1 MSLQFVIGRAYTDKE
16 SELIREMKQTMDTD
30 PTAQV
35 FYLVPDHIKFE
46 TEIKVL
52 EFLKSERE
60 IKTDYTG
67 MITLQVFSISRLA
80 WYYLQNSAIYNQTQ
94 LTETG
99 LSMLIRKLLKENEE
113 NLTIFRGESM
123 QQGFVEKL
131 TTLFMEMRNGRITSE
146 DLENFFTPEQI
157 ENHSGNDFIQKI
169 ADINLLFQAFNDNLI
184 GQYIEKEDIIRSL
197 IEEIKNRDMSN
208 TKIYINHYQS
218 FSAQEQELI
227 IELIRACKQVTVSL
241 VLDQKFAVQPPE
253 LTHLFYETGMTY
265 YRLYQNAL
273 EKNLPVLNDIILK
286 EPSNTRCAEL
296 NHLDNY
302 WVESSI
308 GSTIGTS
315 SKTSLNM
322 NECIEIWAA
331 ENKQAE
337 VMHIANSIRRMVAF
351 EGYRFKDIMLMS
363 RSIDEYKTVIE
374 PVFKESEL
382 SLFIDEPDSMSG
394 HPLVEF
400 VQSLFLIAKRNWR
413 YEDVM
418 RFLRTELFIP
428 QKVDAVPKEES
439 LRIDYY
445 KKANIDWRYKVDL
458 TENVILA
465 YGYEGSDWTT
475 DQEWIYARYQL
486 EEVEAQLDADKQ
498 IQAISNQVRQTVRN
512 ILLPFFKKIQK
523 AKSNQDVAR
532 LLYQFI
538 VNNGIDKQ
546 IAYWRDQAIA
556 AGDLVEAR
564 KHEQVWE
571 TFIGL
576 LDEFVDVLG
585 NDEWDMDS
593 FLTIMETG
601 FEQATYS
608 IVPPSLDQIMFT
620 NFDKIRVNTKK
631 VVFILGMTDNSLPLN
646 RENESVLTDEDRET
660 LQGDLPID
668 KFLAPSS
675 QSILAAE
682 PLAAYM
688 AFSNA
693 SNKLIFSYPVQQDGT
708 TDNRISPYI
717 QRISDHLM
725 IQVQKKLADSHLVLD
740 ETIET
745 NLSFIGSRK
754 QTIGQLV
761 TVLSE
766 GIDRDTL
773 PNMFWLLLYNKMR
786 DYDNLFENRVF
797 YSLEHKNIPVPLP
810 PELAENLYGKDLYLS
825 VSQLESF
832 YLDPYSHFLQYGLKL
847 RERAIQELTPME
859 TGNFYHDALDSIFKT
874 IIERDIRL
882 EELNDKNLSLLTD
895 EVLEKLYDKN
905 QFRLLSMSNRMKFI
919 RNQLSKTVKKMM
931 WAISNHNRRSKLTPQ
946 KSEVLFGRIG
956 TANGIPGLSFPMK
969 NGGKLHVRGK
979 IDRLDTMEINEQL
992 YLSIVDYKSSQHNF
1006 KFDELYYG
1014 LMMQMITYLDT
1025 AIEFS
1030 PELFGKKAKP
1040 AGAFYAQVQNPYV
1053 RPKKRNPEDWML
1065 ELLKEFKLTGL
1076 AINDDTVLSNLDLSL
1091 EAGNHSLIYPINQLK
1106 SGLLKGRGLMTAEE
1120 LEILFQHNRKLIT
1133 DAGNKILS
1141 GANELQPFM
1150 EKRRFTPSVAGPYK
1164 AISQFD
1170 VLLDENNYRHF
1181 ETISDKHSLIE
1192 KISKKL
1198 IMPGEEEYK

>member
-1 MSLQFVIGRAYTDKE
+1 MSLRFIIGRANTDKE
-16 SELIREMKQTMDTD
+16 SKLIQEMKQTIDED

-46 TEIKVL
+46 TEINVL
-52 EFLKSERE
+52 EFLKSKQNTKKE
-60 IKTDYTG
+60 YTG
-67 MITLQVFSISRLA
+67 MINLQVFSISRLA
-80 WYYLQNSAIYNQTQ
+80 WYYLQNSAIYNKTQ

-113 NLTIFRGESM
+113 NLTIFRGQSM
-123 QQGFVEKL
+123 QQGFIEKL
-131 TTLFMEMRNGRITSE
+131 TGLFMEMRNGRITSD
-146 DLENFFTPEQI
+146 DLEPFFTNEQI
-157 ENHSGNDFIQKI
+157 QNHSGNDFTQKI
-169 ADINLLFQAFNDNLI
+169 ADIKLLFQAFNYKLI

-208 TKIYINHYQS
+208 TTIYINHYQS

-227 IELIRACKQVTVSL
+227 IELIRVSKQVTVSL
-241 VLDQKFAVQPPE
+241 VLDQKFAVEPPE
-253 LTHLFYETGMTY
+253 MTHLFYETGITY
-265 YRLYQNAL
+265 HRLYQNAIK
-273 EKNLPVLNDIILK
+273 ENLPVLNDTLLK
-286 EPSNTRCAEL
+286 EPSNKRCFEL
-296 NHLDNY
+296 NYLENY
-302 WVESSI
+302 WIESSV
-308 GSTIGTS
+308 GSKIS
-315 SKTSLNM
+315 PSRTSLNL
-322 NECIEIWAA
+322 NECLEIWSA
-331 ENKQAE
+331 ETKQAE
-337 VMHIANSIRRMVAF
+337 VMHIANTIRRLVAF

-363 RSIDEYKTVIE
+363 RSIEDYKTVLE
-374 PVFKESEL
+374 PIFAENEL
-382 SLFIDEPDSMSG
+382 SLFIDEPDSMAG

-400 VQSLFLIAKRNWR
+400 IQTLFLITKRHWR

-418 RFLRTELFIP
+418 RFLRTELFVP
-428 QKVDAVPKEES
+428 QTSETAPIDNSHRVD
-439 LRIDYY
+439 YT
-445 KKANIDWRYKVDL
+445 KKANTDWRYKVDL

-465 YGYEGSDWTT
+465 YGYEGSAWTI
-475 DQEWIYARYQL
+475 DQEWVYARYQL
-486 EEVEAQLDADKQ
+486 EEADEQLDADKE
-498 IQAISNQVRQTVRN
+498 IQSIANQVRKTMRN

-523 AKSNQDVAR
+523 AKTNKDVAQ
-532 LLYQFI
+532 LLYQFMM
-538 VNNGIDKQ
+538 NNGIDKQ
-546 IAYWRDQAIA
+546 ISYWRDQAVA
-556 AGDLVEAR
+556 TGNLVEAR

-585 NDEWDMDS
+585 NDAWDMDS
-593 FLTIMETG
+593 FLAIIETG

-620 NFDKIRVNTKK
+620 NFDKIRVNTKN
-631 VVFILGMTDNSLPLN
+631 VVFILGMTDTSLPLN
-646 RENESVLTDEDRET
+646 QDNESILTDEDRET
-660 LQGDLPID
+660 VQGNLPIE

-693 SNKLIFSYPVQQDGT
+693 SDKLIFSYPVQKDGS

-725 IQVQKKLADSHLVLD
+725 ISIQKKLADSHLVLD
-740 ETIET
+740 EAIET
-745 NLSFIGSRK
+745 NLAFIGSRK

-761 TVLSE
+761 TVLRE
-766 GIDRDTL
+766 GLDRDTL
-773 PNMFWLLLYNKMR
+773 PNVFWLSLSEKIR
-786 DYDNLFENRVF
+786 DYTNTFENRVF
-797 YSLEHKNIPVPLP
+797 HSLEHKNIPVPLP

-859 TGNFYHDALDSIFKT
+859 TGNFYHDALDNIFKT
-874 IIERDIRL
+874 IIQRDIRL
-882 EELNDKNLSLLTD
+882 EELTDKNLALLAD
-895 EVLEKLYDKN
+895 EVLEKMFDKN

-956 TANGIPGLSFPMK
+956 TENGIPGLSFPMK

-979 IDRLDTMEINEQL
+979 IDRLDTMEINQQL
-992 YLSIVDYKSSQHNF
+992 YLSIVDYKSSQHKF

-1053 RPKKRNPEDWML
+1053 KPKKSNPEDWML

-1076 AINDDTVLSNLDLSL
+1076 AINDEEVLSNLDLSL
-1091 EAGNHSLIYPINQLK
+1091 EAGKHSLIYPINQLK
-1106 SGLLKGRGLMTAEE
+1106 SGLLKGRGLMSAEE
-1120 LEILFQHNRKLIT
+1120 LAVLFQHNRKLIT

-1150 EKRRFTPSVAGPYK
+1150 EKRRFTPSVSGPYK

-1181 ETISDKHSLIE
+1181 DTISDKNSLIE
-1192 KISKKL
+1192 KISEKL
-1198 IMPGEEEYK
+1198 ILPGEEEYQ